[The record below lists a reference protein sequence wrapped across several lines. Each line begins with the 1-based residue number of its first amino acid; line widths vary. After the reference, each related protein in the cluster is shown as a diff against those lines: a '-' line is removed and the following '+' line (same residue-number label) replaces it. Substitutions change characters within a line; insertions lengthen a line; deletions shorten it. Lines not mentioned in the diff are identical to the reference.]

1 MSISTYSGPAC
12 STQPTTVDRGK
23 AADVWIY
30 PLIALG
36 LAALVSL
43 ILLRSTAISMV
54 KIWYG
59 SSTYSYGFVVVPIVA
74 FLVWRRRKELKT
86 ARPVTSVFGL
96 ALMLFF
102 AVIWVVSDV
111 ADVQLTQQI
120 AFIGLLE
127 ALVWTFLG
135 RPAVRILRFPLL
147 FLFFAVP
154 AGESLVGPLQRFT
167 AVFTVNALR
176 LSGIPAVQDAFV
188 ISTPSGDWRIAEACS
203 GIRYLTSS
211 IVIGV
216 LFAGVALRGWKRR
229 LALVLISAS
238 VPILANALRAY
249 LLILLAYFSNNRIAA
264 GVDHVMYGWLFFS
277 LVTAVM
283 LGVVLRW
290 REPEISPISRA
301 EPPPGPSPRPQAPA
315 RISRLFGYTVVAV
328 AIVLS
333 ATLTADVLWSR
344 TPPNQPIQ
352 QFWSA
357 PAEWLPAADPDQDWV
372 PHFDSVKS
380 EVSETFTSGASEV
393 SLYIA
398 SYPVKRRGVEL
409 VNSANAVPESGEW
422 DLLNNDYREVI
433 MAGKAVRV
441 DQYLLGRGGQHR
453 LVWMWYMAGGRFTA
467 NPYWVKLIEAE
478 SRLAGHPQ
486 NIFLFAASASFTSQ
500 PARAVDDLGTFVRD
514 LSAPR

>member
-1 MSISTYSGPAC
+1 MW
-12 STQPTTVDRGK
+12 VH
-23 AADVWIY
+23 

-36 LAALVSL
+36 LAALVTL

-59 SSTYSYGFVVVPIVA
+59 SNTYSYGFVVVPICA
-74 FLVWRRRKELKT
+74 FLVWRRRKELKIV
-86 ARPVTSVFGL
+86 RPETSVFGL
-96 ALMLFF
+96 ALMLFC

-111 ADVQLTQQI
+111 ADVQLTQQV

-135 RPAVRILRFPLL
+135 RSAIRILRFPLL
-147 FLFFAVP
+147 FLFFTVP

-176 LSGIPAVQDAFV
+176 WSGIPAVQDAFV

-216 LFAGVALRGWKRR
+216 LFAGVALRSWKRR

-249 LLILLAYFSNNRIAA
+249 LIILLAYFSNNRIAA

-290 REPEISPISRA
+290 REPEISPIPRA
-301 EPPPGPSPRPQAPA
+301 ETPPVPNPRPQAPA
-315 RISRLFGYTVVAV
+315 RITRLLWYTVVAV
-328 AIVLS
+328 SIVLS
-333 ATLTADVLWSR
+333 ATSTADGLWSR

-352 QFWSA
+352 AFWSA
-357 PAEWLPAADPDQDWV
+357 PAEWLPTADADQDWA

-380 EVSETFTSGASEV
+380 EVSQTFTSGARKV
-393 SLYIA
+393 SLYIG

-409 VNSANAVPESGEW
+409 VNSTNAVAESGEW
-422 DLLNNDYREVI
+422 DLLNNDYREVM

-441 DQYLLGRGGQHR
+441 DQYLLGQGEQHR
-453 LVWMWYMAGGRFTA
+453 IVWMWYLAGDRFTA
-467 NPYWVKLIEAE
+467 SPYWVKLIEAK
-478 SRLAGHPQ
+478 SRLAGRPQ
-486 NIFLFAASASFTSQ
+486 NVFLFAASASFTSQ
-500 PARAVDDLGTFVRD
+500 PERAVNDLSTFV
-514 LSAPR
+514 LGLAAPR